1 MAKKNYKKTPK
12 TNTGDII
19 EGFGFAGGT
28 GGGKIKPGVNREGQN
43 PGRMIKAAN
52 WVSRQVKKMKSK
64 PSMGDPVK
72 ARREQARISAQG
84 RIRAG
89 IDAPIP
95 KFKVANPN
103 KKTFRRN
110 YRKPPE
116 PEVGYSDP
124 IPF

>member
-28 GGGKIKPGVNREGQN
+28 GGKIKPGVNRYGQD
-43 PGRMIKAAN
+43 PKRMIKAAN
-52 WVSRQVKKMKSK
+52 WVSNQLKKMKSK

-72 ARREQARISAQG
+72 AKSERARISMEG

-89 IDAPIP
+89 IDAPLP
-95 KFKVANPN
+95 KPKKVSSF
-103 KKTFRRN
+103 KKTSNRK

-116 PEVGYSDP
+116 PEIGYSDP

>member
-1 MAKKNYKKTPK
+1 MATKNYKKTPK

-28 GGGKIKPGVNREGQN
+28 GGKIKPGPNKQGQN

-52 WVSRQVKKMKSK
+52 WVSGQVKKMKSK

-89 IDAPIP
+89 IDPPIP

-103 KKTFRRN
+103 KKTSRKN

>member
-1 MAKKNYKKTPK
+1 MATKNYKKTPK

-28 GGGKIKPGVNREGQN
+28 GGKIKPGVNRQGQN
-43 PGRMIKAAN
+43 PGRMVKAAN
-52 WVSRQVKKMKSK
+52 WVSGQIKKMQSK
-64 PSMGDPVK
+64 PSMGDPSK
-72 ARREQARISAQG
+72 ARSERARISAQG

-95 KFKVANPN
+95 KTKKFPNPN
-103 KKTFRRN
+103 KKSSNRT

>member
-28 GGGKIKPGVNREGQN
+28 GGKIKPGPNRYGQD
-43 PGRMIKAAN
+43 PKRMIKAAN
-52 WVSRQVKKMKSK
+52 WVSGQLKKMKSK

-72 ARREQARISAQG
+72 AKSERARISMEG

-89 IDAPIP
+89 IDAPLP
-95 KFKVANPN
+95 KPKKVKFK
-103 KKTFRRN
+103 KTYNRK

-116 PEVGYSDP
+116 PEEGYSDP